1 MLLSFLRWQKSF
13 VYGILQYIVK
23 GLFWYE
29 RSIDMSVK
37 RWDKEI
43 VFSATERAN
52 VKTDDMRLN
61 TLMPQ
66 ANSNLFTVG
75 NWKRRTERHK
85 ANGMIFH

>member
-1 MLLSFLRWQKSF
+1 
-13 VYGILQYIVK
+13 
-23 GLFWYE
+23 
-29 RSIDMSVK
+29 MSEK
-37 RWDKEI
+37 DGTAKI

-75 NWKRRTERHK
+75 NWKRRIRHRRE
-85 ANGMIFH
+85 NGTTFH